1 MEAIHVIRRPLL
13 TEKGTGLNESNKY
26 VFEVDTRARKPQIK
40 AAIEQL
46 YKVRVQGVNTM
57 VCRTRNRMTRYGLTP
72 AKISKKAIVTLR
84 DGDAIEL
91 F

>member
-13 TEKGTGLNESNKY
+13 TEKGTSHNDQNQY

-40 AAIEQL
+40 AAIEEL
-46 YKVRVQGVNTM
+46 YRVRVKGVNTM
-57 VCRTRNRMTRYGLTP
+57 VCRTRDRVTKYGLTP
-72 AKISKKAIVTLR
+72 AKISKKAVITLHA
-84 DGDAIEL
+84 GDAIEL

>member
-13 TEKGTGLNESNKY
+13 TEKGTGLNEHNQY
-26 VFEVDTRARKPQIK
+26 VFEVDNRARKPQIK
-40 AAIEQL
+40 AAIEEL
-46 YKVRVQGVNTM
+46 YKVRVVGVNTM